1 MMLRTITTWEM
12 FVAAAAGLLFMVR
25 YTLRSNWRASVMG
38 RHLMTFMGVMTTI
51 LVMWGVARLFGPVPL
66 WIWAVLLGAFDA
78 ALIWRVALL
87 WRTQHANGDA
97 SAAMYGT
104 RRRWPRREAEPTPAG
119 LTTLEPETEG
129 NAGD

>member
-12 FVAAAAGLLFMVR
+12 FIAAAAGVSFMVL

-51 LVMWGVARLFGPVPL
+51 LVMWGYARLFGPIPL
-66 WIWAVLLGAFDA
+66 WIWAVLLAAFDA

-87 WRTQHANGDA
+87 WRTQHNGDP
-97 SAAMYGT
+97 AATKMYGE
-104 RRRWPRREAEPTPAG
+104 RRGRTS
-119 LTTLEPETEG
+119 EPEPPPAATVLEG
-129 NAGD
+129 GTGD